1 MTDLAK
7 TNHFDPLLEGE
18 REELLPAKETT
29 QDMYT
34 QDTLAD
40 PEGAAAREEVAAY
53 PDWALNDYEPS
64 PRNYWGKPWPQG
76 NGEHLVP
83 KESTI
88 AAVMEHH
95 VQGMATVKDMVAMA
109 HQEQGETIKV
119 LKENYESILAGIPDS
134 QKYPV
139 MKGISNAVQVA
150 LAERAYAKHLFIS
163 AYGSVRDPDAELP
176 EFVQRRQDK
185 VFEAAV
191 TAGIWYDVHQYCW
204 DFVQYKGTPNYYI
217 ENDVKFRLINA
228 AKYIDEQ
235 YREVKPVVAAAREYV
250 ETTLAC

>member
-1 MTDLAK
+1 MSDLAK
-7 TNHFDPLLEGE
+7 TNHFDPMTEGE
-18 REELLPAKETT
+18 REELHPAKETT
-29 QDMYT
+29 HDMYT

-40 PEGAAAREEVAAY
+40 PEGAAARTEVATY

-64 PRNYWGKPWPQG
+64 ATTYWGKGWPQG
-76 NGEHLVP
+76 KGEYLVP
-83 KESTI
+83 KEATI

-95 VQGMATVKDMVAMA
+95 VQGMATIKDMVAMA
-109 HQEQGETIKV
+109 HQEQAETIKI
-119 LKENYESILAGIPDS
+119 LKENYESILAGIPDA

-150 LAERAYAKHLFIS
+150 LAERAYAKHLFMS
-163 AYGSVRDPDAELP
+163 AYGSVRDPEQELP

-185 VFEAAV
+185 VFESAV
-191 TAGIWYDVHQYCW
+191 TAGIWYDVHQHCW
-204 DFVQYKGTPNYYI
+204 NYVQYKGTPNYYI

>member
-40 PEGAAAREEVAAY
+40 PEGAAARTEVAAY

-64 PRNYWGKPWPQG
+64 PLNYWGKAWPQG

-88 AAVMEHH
+88 AAVMENH
-95 VQGMATVKDMVAMA
+95 V
-109 HQEQGETIKV
+109 
-119 LKENYESILAGIPDS
+119 
-134 QKYPV
+134 
-139 MKGISNAVQVA
+139 
-150 LAERAYAKHLFIS
+150 
-163 AYGSVRDPDAELP
+163 
-176 EFVQRRQDK
+176 
-185 VFEAAV
+185 
-191 TAGIWYDVHQYCW
+191 
-204 DFVQYKGTPNYYI
+204 
-217 ENDVKFRLINA
+217 
-228 AKYIDEQ
+228 
-235 YREVKPVVAAAREYV
+235 
-250 ETTLAC
+250 

>member
-18 REELLPAKETT
+18 REELVPAKETT

-64 PRNYWGKPWPQG
+64 PRNYWGKVWPQG
-76 NGEHLVP
+76 NGEYLVP

-95 VQGMATVKDMVAMA
+95 AQGMATIKDMVAMA
-109 HQEQGETIKV
+109 HQEQAETIKV
-119 LKENYESILAGIPDS
+119 LKENYESILAGIPDA

-150 LAERAYAKHLFIS
+150 LAERAYAKHLFTS
-163 AYGSVRDPDAELP
+163 AYGSIRDPNAELP

-191 TAGIWYDVHQYCW
+191 TAGIWYDLHQHCW
-204 DFVQYKGTPNYYI
+204 DYVQYKGTPNYYI

-235 YREVKPVVAAAREYV
+235 YREVRPVVAAAREYV

>member
-191 TAGIWYDVHQYCW
+191 TAGIWYDVHQHCW

>member
-1 MTDLAK
+1 MTNLAK
-7 TNHFDPLLEGE
+7 TNHFDPMLEGE

-40 PEGAAAREEVAAY
+40 PEGAATREMTAAY

-64 PRNYWGKPWPQG
+64 ATNYWGKPWPQG

-83 KESTI
+83 KETTI

-109 HQEQGETIKV
+109 HQEQAETIKI

-191 TAGIWYDVHQYCW
+191 TAGIWYDVHQHCW
-204 DFVQYKGTPNYYI
+204 DFVQYKGSPKYYI

>member
-1 MTDLAK
+1 MSTLAK
-7 TNHFDPLLEGE
+7 TNHFDPLTEGE
-18 REELLPAKETT
+18 REELTAPIETT
-29 QDMYT
+29 HDMIND
-34 QDTLAD
+34 DTLAD
-40 PEGAAAREEVAAY
+40 PDGAAARAEVPTY

-64 PRNYWGKPWPQG
+64 PRTYWGKPWPQG

-109 HQEQGETIKV
+109 HQEQAETINV
-119 LKENYESILAGIPDS
+119 LKENYESILAGVSSDM
-134 QKYPV
+134 KFPV

-150 LAERAYAKHLFIS
+150 LAERAYAKHLFVT
-163 AYGSVRDPDAELP
+163 AYGSVRDPDKELP
-176 EFVQRRQDK
+176 DFVQRKQDQ
-185 VFEAAV
+185 VFEAAIK
-191 TAGIWYDVHQYCW
+191 AGIWYDVHHHCW
-204 DFVQYKGTPNYYI
+204 DYVQYKGSPKYFV
-217 ENDVKFRLINA
+217 ESDVKFRLIDA